1 MKLVQLKFVGL
12 FKNDY
17 DNNSFVCVLEENA
30 SNKRKLYVKMSQEE
44 ADEILK
50 YIQSDDSSVK
60 CSVPENLSD
69 FIKEGYKVSN
79 INISFNCGQQV
90 GIANICKNTQKLQIL
105 INLCSVIFLM
115 LNYNVKVF
123 TKNESF
129 DTLNNN
135 FELVSSK
142 FNDIDNK
149 DDVLSIIDDLIYEN
163 KIEQLKI
170 YEDYVKNNILSMKK
184 ECS

>member
-1 MKLVQLKFVGL
+1 
-12 FKNDY
+12 
-17 DNNSFVCVLEENA
+17 
-30 SNKRKLYVKMSQEE
+30 
-44 ADEILK
+44 
-50 YIQSDDSSVK
+50 
-60 CSVPENLSD
+60 
-69 FIKEGYKVSN
+69 
-79 INISFNCGQQV
+79 
-90 GIANICKNTQKLQIL
+90 
-105 INLCSVIFLM
+105 M

-149 DDVLSIIDDLIYEN
+149 NDVLSIIDDLIYEN

-170 YEDYVKNNILSMKK
+170 YEDDVKNNILSMKK